1 MTYRFVVIWTHVGD
15 KCDWS
20 CVVQLSC
27 VIDDLSAKKIYIY
40 KLITTIVNDLSTKI
54 KKKKM
59 YC

>member
-27 VIDDLSAKKIYIY
+27 VIDDLSAKKIY
-40 KLITTIVNDLSTKI
+40 K
-54 KKKKM
+54 
-59 YC
+59 